1 MSDILIANNVY
12 RGTGLSAPD
21 GFGREVIRFVN
32 AKRVRISGNIFTDWQ
47 YEANAVRI
55 GCMMYEVGAGPA
67 SPLDTSAVQPPPE
80 DCVIEG
86 NTFVITDVNT
96 PIRAISVY
104 AGKRTN
110 VVGNTVR
117 VNRNLV
123 AGEFNAVVIGVQM
136 DPQVSDT
143 LIENNHIHFSGTVA
157 AATDAAGV
165 GNHPATA
172 AACANLTVRGNTVI
186 NGARGL
192 FFRTTSDDLVVV
204 DNETSTCAGADSIPN
219 TAHGSIGGGSVQ
231 LFNAKPGPNYEKL
244 MARFSSNVA
253 EIGTVFG
260 GTGTARSVRL
270 GVAAS
275 AQASP
280 NTSGLS
286 RFLQLNP
293 TLPFAQFLTS
303 TSATG
308 SMVQVGTTTGGAFNA
323 SSGNQTILAV
333 SPTMNQ
339 SSTAGYTMLLVNPT
353 ETATGSG
360 TKRLIDAQV
369 GGSTRFNVDNSGNV
383 FTNGTL
389 DLGNASDT
397 TIARASAGV
406 VTIEGNTVST
416 RLTNTAT
423 LDFPSVSAQSQAS
436 LTMTVTGAV
445 TGDAV
450 ALGVPTAAVT
460 NGIDYTAWVSA
471 ADTVT
476 VRAANYSAG
485 PLDPA
490 SGTFRA
496 TIIR

>member
-1 MSDILIANNVY
+1 
-12 RGTGLSAPD
+12 
-21 GFGREVIRFVN
+21 
-32 AKRVRISGNIFTDWQ
+32 
-47 YEANAVRI
+47 
-55 GCMMYEVGAGPA
+55 
-67 SPLDTSAVQPPPE
+67 
-80 DCVIEG
+80 
-86 NTFVITDVNT
+86 
-96 PIRAISVY
+96 
-104 AGKRTN
+104 
-110 VVGNTVR
+110 
-117 VNRNLV
+117 
-123 AGEFNAVVIGVQM
+123 
-136 DPQVSDT
+136 
-143 LIENNHIHFSGTVA
+143 
-157 AATDAAGV
+157 
-165 GNHPATA
+165 
-172 AACANLTVRGNTVI
+172 
-186 NGARGL
+186 
-192 FFRTTSDDLVVV
+192 
-204 DNETSTCAGADSIPN
+204 
-219 TAHGSIGGGSVQ
+219 
-231 LFNAKPGPNYEKL
+231 
-244 MARFSSNVA
+244 
-253 EIGTVFG
+253 
-260 GTGTARSVRL
+260 
-270 GVAAS
+270 
-275 AQASP
+275 
-280 NTSGLS
+280 
-286 RFLQLNP
+286 
-293 TLPFAQFLTS
+293 
-303 TSATG
+303 
-308 SMVQVGTTTGGAFNA
+308 MVQVGTTTGGAFNA